1 MRRFLLLVLIFAG
14 AACGL
19 AAVGFHLLV
28 DWMRELLIGPAL
40 AQRGALRIALVLGV
54 PAVVSALIAVVIRR
68 FAPAAGGANLAR
80 VRRAYELDPN
90 ILDARSV
97 AATLAL
103 TPISLGAGA
112 PLGPEGPTV
121 VVASGLAMAI
131 ARWTRL
137 PRRMIRGMIPV
148 GTAAGI
154 AAIFNTPITGVVFAM
169 EEVMGSASR
178 GVLGGTIIAA
188 VAAAV
193 VERMLLG
200 GKPLLSA
207 PSASWTDIRELV
219 GFLVCGLIAGFVS
232 GSSVLAIVRL
242 RRALQRHLRLPVLR
256 AAIGGLAI
264 GGLGLLAPS
273 ILGVGYGTTS
283 LFLHGGGTTQL
294 AAIAFAAKVA
304 GFLIAMA
311 SGIIGGTFAPSLF
324 IGAALGSTVGHL
336 AMVALPH
343 AHVDLG
349 AYALVGMGAFFAGF
363 LRCPV
368 SAVLIV
374 FEVTGDYGLILPL
387 MLAVAAST
395 SLSRALAPHSL
406 TELQMVEEGYEER
419 ASSDDPLAGLVV
431 ADVMTRDVIALPADL
446 QLADAARLIADSHH
460 RLFPVID
467 ASRQV
472 VGLLPRSSI
481 DDGSSTPVSVFMQ
494 TPLALARDDETVIDA
509 IRRMASSGIDRC
521 AVVDA
526 NGRLAGFLSPSDLLR
541 ARMTRA
547 AAPSD
552 ERDRDFDAL
561 LG

>member
-14 AACGL
+14 AVCGL
-19 AAVGFHLLV
+19 AAVGFHALV
-28 DWMRELLIGPAL
+28 DWMHGLLIGRSL
-40 AQRGALRIALVLGV
+40 AQHGILRIALVLGV
-54 PAVVSALIAVVIRR
+54 PTLVSALIALVVRR

-80 VRRAYELDPN
+80 VRRAYELDPD
-90 ILDARSV
+90 ILDTRSV
-97 AATLAL
+97 AATLLL

-121 VVASGLAMAI
+121 VIASGLAMAI

-137 PRRMIRGMIPV
+137 PRRMVRGMIPV

-178 GVLGGTIIAA
+178 GVLGGTIVAA

-207 PSASWTDIRELV
+207 PGASWTDVRELV
-219 GFLVCGLIAGFVS
+219 GFLVCGLIAGLVS
-232 GSSVLAIVRL
+232 GGAVLAIVRL
-242 RRALQRHLRLPVLR
+242 RRLLQRHLPSPVLR
-256 AAIGGLAI
+256 AALGGLAV

-273 ILGVGYGTTS
+273 ILGVGYDTTS

-294 AAIAFAAKVA
+294 ASIAFGAKVA
-304 GFLIAMA
+304 GFVIAIA
-311 SGIIGGTFAPSLF
+311 CGILGGTFAPSLF
-324 IGAALGSTVGHL
+324 LGAALGATVGHL
-336 AMVALPH
+336 AMLALPH
-343 AHVDLG
+343 AHVDPG

-387 MLAVAAST
+387 MLAVAVST

-406 TELQMVEEGYEER
+406 TELQMVDEGYEER
-419 ASSDDPLAGLVV
+419 TTVDDPLAGLLVG
-431 ADVMTRDVIALPADL
+431 DVMTRDVVAVPANL
-446 QLADAARLIADSHH
+446 QLAEAATLVAGSRHH
-460 RLFPVID
+460 LFPVID
-467 ASRQV
+467 AGRQV
-472 VGLLPRSSI
+472 VGLLPLSSI
-481 DDGSSTPVSVFMQ
+481 DAGSSSPVAVFMQ

-509 IRRMASSGIDRC
+509 IRRMASSGVDRC
-521 AVVDA
+521 AVVSGD
-526 NGRLAGFLSPSDLLR
+526 GRLAGFLSPSDILR
-541 ARMTRA
+541 ARMA
-547 AAPSD
+547 HSAAPAD
-552 ERDRDFDAL
+552 GHDADFEAL

>member
-19 AAVGFHLLV
+19 AAVGFHALV
-28 DWMRELLIGPAL
+28 DAMRELLIAPAL
-40 AQRGALRIALVLGV
+40 AQHGALRIALVLGV
-54 PAVVSALIAVVIRR
+54 PAVVSALIAFVLRR
-68 FAPAAGGANLAR
+68 FLPSAAGANLAR
-80 VRRAYELDPN
+80 VRRAYELDPS
-90 ILDARSV
+90 ILDGRSV
-97 AATLAL
+97 AATLVL
-103 TPISLGAGA
+103 TPVSLGAGA

-178 GVLGGTIIAA
+178 GVLGGTIVAA

-200 GKPLLSA
+200 GRPLLSA
-207 PSASWTDIRELV
+207 PSATWTDVRELV
-219 GFLVCGLIAGFVS
+219 GFLVCGLVAGSVS
-232 GSSVLAIVRL
+232 GGAVLVIVRL
-242 RRALQRHLRLPVLR
+242 RRALQRVLVSPILR
-256 AAIGGLAI
+256 AGIGGLAI
-264 GGLGLLAPS
+264 GGIGLLVPS

-283 LFLHGGGTTQL
+283 LFLHGGGTTTL
-294 AAIAFAAKVA
+294 ASTAFAAKVV
-304 GFLIAMA
+304 GFVLALGC
-311 SGIIGGTFAPSLF
+311 GIIGGTFAPSLF

-336 AMVALPH
+336 AAIVLPH

-387 MLAVAAST
+387 MLAVAVST

-406 TELQMVEEGYEER
+406 TEVQMVEEGYEER
-419 ASSDDPLAGLVV
+419 ATLDDPLAGLLV
-431 ADVMTRDVIALPADL
+431 AAVMTRDVVALPFDAE
-446 QLADAARLIADSHH
+446 LADAAQLVAGSRH

-467 ASRQV
+467 AGKKV
-472 VGLLPRSSI
+472 VGVLPRSAI
-481 DDGSSTPVSVFMQ
+481 DSGSSSPVSVFMQ
-494 TPLALARDDETVIDA
+494 TPLALARDEETVIDA
-509 IRRMASSGIDRC
+509 IRRMASNGIDRC
-521 AVVDA
+521 AVVSAD
-526 NGRLAGFLSPSDLLR
+526 GRLAGFLSPSDILR
-541 ARMTRA
+541 ARMNRA
-547 AAPSD
+547 AAPEEHD
-552 ERDRDFDAL
+552 ADFEAL

>member
-1 MRRFLLLVLIFAG
+1 VRRFLLLVLIFAG
-14 AACGL
+14 AICGL
-19 AAVGFHLLV
+19 AAVGFHALV

-40 AQRGALRIALVLGV
+40 EQRGALRIALVLGV
-54 PAVVSALIAVVIRR
+54 PAAVSALIAFVIRR
-68 FAPAAGGANLAR
+68 FAPGAGGANLAR
-80 VRRAYELDPN
+80 VRRAYELDPT
-90 ILDARSV
+90 ILDGRSV
-97 AATLAL
+97 AATLLL
-103 TPISLGAGA
+103 TPISLGGGA

-121 VVASGLAMAI
+121 VIASGVAMAI

-137 PRRMIRGMIPV
+137 PRRMVRGMIPV

-178 GVLGGTIIAA
+178 GVLGGTIVAA

-207 PSASWTDIRELV
+207 PSAGWTDVRELV
-219 GFLVCGLIAGFVS
+219 GFLVCGLVAGVVS
-232 GSSVLAIVRL
+232 GSSVHIIVRL
-242 RRALQRHLRLPVLR
+242 RRAMQRWLHSPVLR
-256 AAIGGLAI
+256 AALGGLAV
-264 GGLGLLAPS
+264 GALGLLVPS

-294 AAIAFAAKVA
+294 ASAAFAAKVA
-304 GFLIAMA
+304 GFIVAIG

-387 MLAVAAST
+387 MLAVAVST

-406 TELQMVEEGYEER
+406 TELQMVDEGYEER
-419 ASSDDPLAGLVV
+419 ANIDDPLAGLRV
-431 ADVMTRDVIALPADL
+431 ADVMTRDVIALPAEIDL
-446 QLADAARLIADSHH
+446 AQAAVLAGGSRH
-460 RLFPVID
+460 RLLPVID
-467 ASRQV
+467 GARRV
-472 VGLLPRSSI
+472 IGLLPRSAI
-481 DDGSSTPVSVFMQ
+481 DEGSSSPIALFMQ

-521 AVVDA
+521 AVVTAD
-526 NGRLAGFLSPSDLLR
+526 GRLAGFLSPSDILR
-541 ARMTRA
+541 ARMSRA
-547 AAPSD
+547 ASPVDGHDA
-552 ERDRDFDAL
+552 DFDAL